1 MSDYTSA
8 QRTALI
14 NAIASGVLT
23 VHYENGTTTYR
34 SLAEM
39 ERVLTLMD
47 RDLADATNTRTRMI
61 RVNSK
66 KNL

>member
-1 MSDYTSA
+1 MADYTSA
-8 QRTALI
+8 QRTTLL
-14 NAIASGVLT
+14 NAIAAGVLT

-39 ERVLTLMD
+39 ERILTLMD
-47 RDLADATNTRTRMI
+47 RELADVTNTRTRMI